1 MGIHHTTHEMSKT
14 STLNR
19 MLRTELE
26 RLQSENAG
34 LKNDDAPADS
44 DISDHL
50 QCINAS
56 YNKLRDELLELKS
69 ECQAVHTQNRNSI
82 SAFDSVTMEL
92 RNSRGQIES
101 IREDLGG
108 KDSMIYKLKQQVSE
122 AAAKATTQQEDLDA
136 LKMII
141 ESKNGDI
148 QTMATSLRVIEQ
160 KYQQEVMLKANGM
173 EQLQAEMGEMRSS
186 QMLLKSEL
194 EDATS
199 EKRRLSQIGD
209 NRLADIQRVQ
219 NEVQTYKKKQEKIE
233 SNEALRNMDRVQVHK
248 ALDELQGSLLEKED
262 KLQKL
267 RSDKAVLLAEV
278 QSGRKIHN
286 VLKSQLEQFQSEI
299 ATQQRDITALQEQ
312 NKQLKTEKMD
322 WSELQSKR
330 KQKGKG
336 GKGKGMSKAD
346 ESANRRSSILTLKH
360 EIKRIRELNG

>member
-1 MGIHHTTHEMSKT
+1 MG
-14 STLNR
+14 
-19 MLRTELE
+19 
-26 RLQSENAG
+26 
-34 LKNDDAPADS
+34 
-44 DISDHL
+44 
-50 QCINAS
+50 
-56 YNKLRDELLELKS
+56 KS

-101 IREDLGG
+101 IREDLCG

-122 AAAKATTQQEDLDA
+122 ASAKATTQQEDLDA

-248 ALDELQGSLLEKED
+248 AVPERDCHAAKGHHG
-262 KLQKL
+262 
-267 RSDKAVLLAEV
+267 ATGAE
-278 QSGRKIHN
+278 QAA
-286 VLKSQLEQFQSEI
+286 Q
-299 ATQQRDITALQEQ
+299 D
-312 NKQLKTEKMD
+312 
-322 WSELQSKR
+322 
-330 KQKGKG
+330 
-336 GKGKGMSKAD
+336 
-346 ESANRRSSILTLKH
+346 
-360 EIKRIRELNG
+360 